1 MFAVLTSFLA
11 SRFTIV
17 STQALFLRPEPAI
30 LSKAISIRILPVVLT
45 VRIVSCRQCEQIS
58 SKWLIFRN
66 NCLMPPWWVHQKTGA
81 ERPAA
86 GRSGWVLIVWV
97 SCQTVA
103 ITLHRKY
110 CLVAHLSGASCV
122 LRDGA
127 EPASFPSWSG
137 SHRLPVYPA
146 GVRGVDLRV
155 KVQIWV

>member
-66 NCLMPPWWVHQKTGA
+66 SCLMPPWWVHQKTGA

-97 SCQTVA
+97 SPDSGNHTSPQILPCCSLIRCQLRTA
-103 ITLHRKY
+103 RRGRASFFPE
-110 CLVAHLSGASCV
+110 LVRFLTFPPFRLFILPESGA
-122 LRDGA
+122 
-127 EPASFPSWSG
+127 
-137 SHRLPVYPA
+137 
-146 GVRGVDLRV
+146 
-155 KVQIWV
+155 